1 MAGEILA
8 KMQALEKVVGKEMI
22 AQASIPQMKKPRI
35 QGLMSATRATAI
47 RNAGVNARNTRLT
60 RNARN

>member
-1 MAGEILA
+1 
-8 KMQALEKVVGKEMI
+8 MQALEKVVGKETM
-22 AQASIPQMKKPRI
+22 ARASIPQMKKPRI

-47 RNAGVNARNTRLT
+47 RNAGVNAQDSKLI